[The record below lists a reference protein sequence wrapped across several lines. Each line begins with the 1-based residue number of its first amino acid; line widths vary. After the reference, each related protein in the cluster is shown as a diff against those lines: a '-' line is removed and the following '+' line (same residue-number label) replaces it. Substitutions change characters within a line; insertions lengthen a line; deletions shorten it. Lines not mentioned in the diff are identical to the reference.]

1 VHKLLTLQSDY
12 SKNGSCIQL
21 ALPIFTETLIPV
33 DDSVRLIDQVLEEI
47 NYRELYLT
55 YSSEGRNPAVS
66 PKTLFKI
73 MVYAYS
79 QHIYSSRE
87 IEKAC
92 KLNLAFIYLLKGEKA
107 PDHSTIARFRREHL
121 TSCVE
126 GLLTQLV
133 KLLAEADEI
142 HFENLFI
149 DGTKIEANANKYT
162 FVWKGFIE
170 KSEAKLQEKATKY
183 LMKELGFTKL
193 PEYISAEYLQ
203 KVLSDLVLIA
213 DHQDTKFV
221 YGSGKRK
228 TDIQRQIETIE
239 DFKTRQDKY
248 EEARSTF
255 KGRNSYSKTDKD
267 ATFMHM
273 KEDYMRNGQ
282 LKPGYNIQAAVE
294 SEYIVGIDVSAER
307 SDTRTLIPFL
317 EKLEANYGR
326 RFDNL
331 IADAGY
337 ESEEN
342 YDYLNRKDITPYIK
356 PSNYEYS
363 KTRKFQKEME
373 FRLAMKYDET
383 KDEYTCKGG
392 RNLSFVSTQTKKG
405 FSGYTSIA
413 KIYRCESCEGCPY
426 YGKCYKGNYSK
437 KIQVSERF
445 DYFREE
451 SRKNIV
457 SEKGIQLRINRS
469 IQAEGVFG
477 ITKQDYGF
485 KRFLM
490 RGAENVR
497 TEYLILAIAFDLNKL
512 HYRIQSN
519 RIGLSLFP
527 LPESA

>member
-1 VHKLLTLQSDY
+1 MY
-12 SKNGSCIQL
+12 
-21 ALPIFTETLIPV
+21 LI
-33 DDSVRLIDQVLEEI
+33 
-47 NYRELYLT
+47 

-107 PDHSTIARFRREHL
+107 PDHSTITRFRREHL

-213 DHQDTKFV
+213 DHQGTAFV

-239 DFKTRQDKY
+239 GFKTRQQKY
-248 EEARSTF
+248 ETARAIF

-307 SDTRTLIPFL
+307 TDVRTLIPFL
-317 EKLEANYGR
+317 DKLNRNYGR
-326 RFDNL
+326 NFDNL

-342 YDYLNRKDITPYIK
+342 YDYLKRNGITPYIK

-363 KTRKFQKEME
+363 KTKKFQKDME
-373 FRLAMKYDET
+373 FRLAMDYDEE
-383 KDEYTCKGG
+383 KDVYTCKGG
-392 RNLSFVSTQTKKG
+392 RILKLSGNKHKKG
-405 FSGYTSIA
+405 FMGYESTI
-413 KIYRCESCEGCPY
+413 KIYKCESCEGCPY

-519 RIGLSLFP
+519 RIGLSLLP

>member
-1 VHKLLTLQSDY
+1 MKKLLTLQSDY
-12 SKNGSCIQL
+12 SKNGGYIQL
-21 ALPIFTETLIPV
+21 ALPIFTDTLIPV

-47 NYRELYLT
+47 DYRELYLT

-87 IEKAC
+87 IERAC
-92 KLNLAFIYLLKGEKA
+92 KLNLAFIYLLNGEKA
-107 PDHSTIARFRREHL
+107 PDHSTIARFRKHHL

-133 KLLAEADEI
+133 ELLAETGEI

-170 KSEAKLQEKATKY
+170 KSEAKLQDKAAKY
-183 LMKELGFTKL
+183 LQEELGFTKL

-213 DHQDTKFV
+213 DRQGTEFV

-228 TDIQRQIETIE
+228 SEIQRQIETIE
-239 DFKTRQDKY
+239 DFKTRQRKY
-248 EEARSTF
+248 EDARSTF

-282 LKPGYNIQAAVE
+282 LKPGYNVQAAVE
-294 SEYIVGIDVSAER
+294 SDIVGIDISAER
-307 SDTRTLIPFL
+307 ADMRTLIPFL
-317 EKLEANYGR
+317 NKLNRNYGR
-326 RFDNL
+326 NFDNL

-342 YDYLNRKDITPYIK
+342 YDYLNRNDITPYIK

-373 FRLAMKYDET
+373 FRLVMEYDKEQDT
-383 KDEYTCKGG
+383 YTCKGG
-392 RNLSFVSTQTKKG
+392 RKLVFETTKAKKNST
-405 FSGYTSIA
+405 GYISEA
-413 KIYRCESCEGCPY
+413 KIYRCESCKGCPY
-426 YGKCYKGNYSK
+426 YGKCYKGTYSK
-437 KIQVSERF
+437 SIQVSERF

-490 RGAENVR
+490 RGKENVA
-497 TEYLILAIAFDLNKL
+497 TEYTLLAIAFDLNKL
-512 HYRIQSN
+512 HYRIQGK
-519 RIGLSLFP
+519 RIGQSLFP

>member
-1 VHKLLTLQSDY
+1 MKPILTLQSDY
-12 SKNGSCIQL
+12 SKNGGYIQL
-21 ALPIFTETLIPV
+21 SLPIFTDTLIPV

-47 NYRELYLT
+47 DYRELYLT

-92 KLNLAFIYLLKGEKA
+92 RLNLAFIYLLRNEKA
-107 PDHSTIARFRREHL
+107 PDHSTIARFRKYHL
-121 TSCVE
+121 TYCVE

-133 KLLAEADEI
+133 ELLSEADEI

-149 DGTKIEANANKYT
+149 DGTKIEANANKYS

-170 KSEAKLQEKATKY
+170 KSEAKLQVKAAKY
-183 LMKELGFTKL
+183 LTEELAITRI

-213 DHQDTKFV
+213 DSQGTKFV

-228 TDIQRQIETIE
+228 PELQKHIETIE
-239 DFKTRQDKY
+239 NFKTRQYKY
-248 EEARSTF
+248 EEARSVF

-282 LKPGYNIQAAVE
+282 LKPGYNVQAAVE
-294 SEYIVGIDVSAER
+294 SEYIVGIDISSER

-326 RFDNL
+326 KFDNL

-342 YDYLNRKDITPYIK
+342 YDYLNRNGITPYIK

-363 KTRKFQKEME
+363 KTRKFQRDME
-373 FRLAMKYDET
+373 FRLTMEYDKKQDT
-383 KDEYTCKGG
+383 YTCKGG
-392 RNLSFVSTQTKKG
+392 RKLAFKFTKTKKCPT
-405 FSGYTSIA
+405 GYLSKT
-413 KIYRCESCEGCPY
+413 KIYQCESCEGCPY
-426 YGKCYKGNYSK
+426 YGKCYKGIHSK
-437 KIQVSERF
+437 RIQVSERF

-477 ITKQDYGF
+477 ITKQDYSF
-485 KRFLM
+485 KRFLT
-490 RGAENVR
+490 RGTENVR
-497 TEYLILAIAFDLNKL
+497 TEYLILAIAFNLNKL
-512 HYRIQSN
+512 HFRIQS
-519 RIGLSLFP
+519 RRTGQALFP

>member
-1 VHKLLTLQSDY
+1 M
-12 SKNGSCIQL
+12 
-21 ALPIFTETLIPV
+21 

-47 NYRELYLT
+47 DYRELYLT

-92 KLNLAFIYLLKGEKA
+92 KLNLAFMYLLRGEKA

-149 DGTKIEANANKYT
+149 DGTKIEANANKYS
-162 FVWKGFIE
+162 FVWRGFIE
-170 KSEAKLQEKATKY
+170 KSEAKLQEKAFKY
-183 LMKELGFTKL
+183 LREELGFTKL

-228 TDIQRQIETIE
+228 TDIQRQIEKIE
-239 DFKTRQDKY
+239 DFKTRQNKY

-373 FRLAMKYDET
+373 FRLAMEYD
-383 KDEYTCKGG
+383 KDQDEYTCKGG
-392 RNLSFVSTQTKKG
+392 RKLVFETTKTKK
-405 FSGYTSIA
+405 SPAGYMSEA
-413 KIYRCESCEGCPY
+413 KIYRCESCKDCPY
-426 YGKCYKGNYSK
+426 YGKCYKGSYSK
-437 KIQVSERF
+437 CIQVSERF

-451 SRKNIV
+451 SKKNIV

-512 HYRIQSN
+512 HYRIQNN
-519 RIGLSLFP
+519 RLGQSLFP